1 MRLGRVTCVQTTE
14 ETQKRMTARYFLV
27 RYERC
32 TKCQRALTVEV
43 EVDPLTRHF
52 QIMSGTCGRC
62 SRTR

>member
-1 MRLGRVTCVQTTE
+1 MQTTE